1 MALQPGMRGRDRQV
15 FDNLEA
21 VEVRFLSPRCQDDAH
36 APWLRLTLNAMKRAW
51 KAVTLNPPVN
61 PAEQSCARVG
71 TRTHYGIV
79 VMNNKPT
86 WVIGLAQKGM
96 GKGWTHRLV
105 IQKASR
111 STPANSAA
119 LHTTSNSFQERSNTA
134 LALPPPSAPTLSGSR
149 CPPHARP
156 VRDGLRS
163 QRLWESQRIC

>member
-1 MALQPGMRGRDRQV
+1 M
-15 FDNLEA
+15 
-21 VEVRFLSPRCQDDAH
+21 
-36 APWLRLTLNAMKRAW
+36 
-51 KAVTLNPPVN
+51 LNPPAH

-71 TRTHYGIV
+71 TRTHSRIV

-86 WVIGLAQKGM
+86 WVIGLAHKGT
-96 GKGWTHRLV
+96 GKGWTHGLV

-119 LHTTSNSFQERSNTA
+119 LHTTPHRFQERRNTA
-134 LALPPPSAPTLSGSR
+134 LALSPPSAPTLAGSR

-163 QRLWESQRIC
+163 QGLWESQRIC